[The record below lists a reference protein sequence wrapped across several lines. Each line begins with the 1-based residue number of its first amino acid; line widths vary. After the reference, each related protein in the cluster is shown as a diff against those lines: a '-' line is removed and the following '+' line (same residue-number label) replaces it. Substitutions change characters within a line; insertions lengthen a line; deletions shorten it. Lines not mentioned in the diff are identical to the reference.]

1 VGVAGPPSSKS
12 VTSAVGTA
20 PTLEPVTVTSLD
32 TANDMLTIPLL
43 DRLLFPA
50 KHKVSKVTLDCLKRL
65 RYTPAAQFCQK
76 AAAKDVSETLEPVE
90 LFVDIFTKSL
100 KQVNMT
106 SEMGQNE
113 AALRC
118 FIIENLPEIRAPR
131 ELTNFFNDWNI
142 KVILFEPEGAEFNA
156 HLATALEASKAT
168 AQAEAT
174 QRQTKS
180 GTHLQLEK
188 DKEAEVERKVFLQE
202 LDVIS
207 CAIRHRL
214 TRWATTFPQR
224 TLADQLWTSTFS
236 TEDRKTLRNY
246 VAKYVDD
253 NDFVSRL
260 TTRPGYNS
268 SSIINYALILLQ
280 YVCRPSQ
287 YF

>member
-1 VGVAGPPSSKS
+1 VGVAGPSSSKS

-90 LFVDIFTKSL
+90 LFVDILTKSL

-113 AALRC
+113 AALAV
-118 FIIENLPEIRAPR
+118 LPEIREPS
-131 ELTNFFNDWNI
+131 ELTGFFNDWNI
-142 KVILFEPEGAEFNA
+142 KIILFEPEGADFNA
-156 HLATALEASKAT
+156 HLATALEASKTT
-168 AQAEAT
+168 AQAGTT
-174 QRQTKS
+174 QRQSKS
-180 GTHLQLEK
+180 GTYLQQEK
-188 DKEAEVERKVFLQE
+188 DNEAEEEPKAFLQE

-207 CAIRHRL
+207 CAIQYRL

-224 TLADQLWTSTFS
+224 TLADQLWPSTFS

-253 NDFVSRL
+253 NDFVSHL
-260 TTRPGYNS
+260 TTRPGYNL